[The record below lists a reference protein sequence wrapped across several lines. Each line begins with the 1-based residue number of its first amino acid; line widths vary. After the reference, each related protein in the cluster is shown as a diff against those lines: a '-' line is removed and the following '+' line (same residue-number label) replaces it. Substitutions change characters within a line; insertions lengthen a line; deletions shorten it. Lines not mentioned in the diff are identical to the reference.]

1 MEQQSL
7 IAKRMKDIKA
17 FHVMDL
23 LAKAKAME
31 AQGQHVIHLEVGE
44 PDFDS
49 PKAVLNAGIA
59 AIKAGKTHYTPAN
72 GLAELREKISDFY
85 RQRYAVDVPAN
96 RIMITPG
103 ASGALQLVMAAM
115 IDPGDEVLLT
125 DPGYPCN
132 RHFVR
137 LSEAKAVAIPVD
149 AENHF
154 QPSREQLEAAWTDK
168 TKALLLA
175 SPSNPTGSLLSKKQI
190 RDLYQIVVAKQG
202 IFILDEIYHGLV
214 YDQKA
219 STALSVSDDIFVI
232 NSFSKYFGMTG
243 WRLGWMVA
251 PEAYIDTL
259 EKLAQNVFLAA
270 PTPAQYA
277 ALAAFSDEAL
287 SELEQR
293 RQTFAKRRDYLYQA
307 LRDLGFEIANKPDG
321 AFYLY
326 AKCTKFSDDSFQF
339 CHELLEKTAVAITP
353 GIDFGENQ
361 ANQYIR
367 FAYTAPIKD
376 MQIAIE
382 RLREYLLA

>member
-1 MEQQSL
+1 
-7 IAKRMKDIKA
+7 
-17 FHVMDL
+17 
-23 LAKAKAME
+23 
-31 AQGQHVIHLEVGE
+31 
-44 PDFDS
+44 
-49 PKAVLNAGIA
+49 
-59 AIKAGKTHYTPAN
+59 
-72 GLAELREKISDFY
+72 
-85 RQRYAVDVPAN
+85 
-96 RIMITPG
+96 MITPG

-115 IDPGDEVLLT
+115 IDPDDEVLLT

-137 LSEAKAVAIPVD
+137 LSEAKAVTIPVD

-154 QPSREQLEAAWTDK
+154 QPNSEQLEAAWTDK

-175 SPSNPTGSLLSKKQI
+175 SPSNPTGSLLSEKQI

-219 STALSVSDDIFVI
+219 TTALSVSDDIFVI

-251 PEAYIDTL
+251 PEVYIDAL

-307 LRDLGFEIANKPDG
+307 LCDLGFEIANKPDG

-326 AKCTKFSDDSFQF
+326 AKCTKFSDDSFPF

-376 MQIAIE
+376 MQIAVE
-382 RLREYLLA
+382 RLSKYLLG